1 MKWKKPKDSK
11 ALQEKSAYGKIKKA
25 ERITTWTNVAY
36 PDKDAVALEKE
47 WEKKKTRMFAKFCW
61 ENLGAKAPSGK
72 RWEEVF
78 REKTGINLVDYVSD
92 LARKKL

>member
-1 MKWKKPKDSK
+1 MKWKKPKDTK

-36 PDKDAVALEKE
+36 PEKE

-72 RWEEVF
+72 RWEDVF
-78 REKTGINLVDYVSD
+78 REKTGINLVDYVSN
-92 LARKKL
+92 LTRKKL